1 MQSSKVAT
9 AFNVA
14 SAIVTLVVQMG
25 ISFVL
30 SSYLVATVGEAATG
44 FSQLANNFV
53 SYASL
58 ITLAFNSMGSR
69 FIAAAYH
76 RGNKKEA
83 TAYYST
89 LVVCNTV
96 LCLVFLPVAAAVVAN
111 VQQIVD
117 LGNADLQDV
126 QLLFSFV
133 FVNFGVNLFV
143 SLFCSAMFVTN
154 KLYIQNMINLGR
166 NVLNAVFLL
175 FAYSVFEPQIH
186 YVSLIALTLSLIS
199 VPICYC
205 FKRILIPKITFKF
218 NDFSFFFIE
227 MLTSSGIWNTVN
239 QAGNVLTTGLD
250 LLFANWFVGAGPM
263 GALSIAKTVPTA
275 IITLASTLNS
285 NLEPELVIDYAKE
298 GTSGMLAR
306 LWRDI
311 KLSNLILSV
320 PIAVFCCLAVPFY
333 LLWVPSLDANLLATL
348 SFLSI
353 MNYIPWAGLQTLY
366 NVFTATNHLKVNSVA
381 FVVGSALNV
390 LIVLLLLEF
399 TDLGLLAIAGTSS
412 VIGIIRNCV
421 VVAPYI
427 AQLLDTPVKFF
438 YFEACKSV
446 GCCAFTWTITAGIAS
461 FLYPSTWLM
470 LLVVAVLSCII
481 CWLIVIFI
489 TFSKTERQHL
499 FAAIFRKLH
508 R

>member
-175 FAYSVFEPQIH
+175 FAYSVFETQIH
-186 YVSLIALTLSLIS
+186 YVSLIALTL
-199 VPICYC
+199 
-205 FKRILIPKITFKF
+205 
-218 NDFSFFFIE
+218 
-227 MLTSSGIWNTVN
+227 
-239 QAGNVLTTGLD
+239 
-250 LLFANWFVGAGPM
+250 
-263 GALSIAKTVPTA
+263 
-275 IITLASTLNS
+275 
-285 NLEPELVIDYAKE
+285 
-298 GTSGMLAR
+298 
-306 LWRDI
+306 
-311 KLSNLILSV
+311 
-320 PIAVFCCLAVPFY
+320 
-333 LLWVPSLDANLLATL
+333 
-348 SFLSI
+348 
-353 MNYIPWAGLQTLY
+353 
-366 NVFTATNHLKVNSVA
+366 
-381 FVVGSALNV
+381 
-390 LIVLLLLEF
+390 
-399 TDLGLLAIAGTSS
+399 
-412 VIGIIRNCV
+412 
-421 VVAPYI
+421 
-427 AQLLDTPVKFF
+427 
-438 YFEACKSV
+438 
-446 GCCAFTWTITAGIAS
+446 
-461 FLYPSTWLM
+461 
-470 LLVVAVLSCII
+470 
-481 CWLIVIFI
+481 
-489 TFSKTERQHL
+489 
-499 FAAIFRKLH
+499 
-508 R
+508 